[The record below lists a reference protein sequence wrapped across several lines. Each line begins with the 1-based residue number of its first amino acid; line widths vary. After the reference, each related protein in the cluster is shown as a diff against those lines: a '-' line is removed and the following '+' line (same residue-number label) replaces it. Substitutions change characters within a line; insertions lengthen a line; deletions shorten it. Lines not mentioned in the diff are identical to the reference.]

1 MRTGKITI
9 NNKQYTLCFSARV
22 IRNCAEKF
30 GGMDKI
36 DEVMNANDETEAF
49 DSAIWLLNQL
59 MQAGEKYCKA
69 NGMDTEKTPNI
80 DEMLDLMGIDD
91 FKNMKKSIAESI
103 SNGTERNLEIEEKNA
118 ETTLA
123 EKRK

>member
-49 DSAIWLLNQL
+49 EQRYLVI
-59 MQAGEKYCKA
+59 
-69 NGMDTEKTPNI
+69 
-80 DEMLDLMGIDD
+80 
-91 FKNMKKSIAESI
+91 KSIDA
-103 SNGTERNLEIEEKNA
+103 GR
-118 ETTLA
+118 
-123 EKRK
+123 RKIL